1 LSVLQSRSG
10 TGNPVVALEVMAPG
24 AARCSIIAVTNGYAL
39 SQKHAHALLLQRT
52 GYQPRWVPVVKK
64 LGFAGWYDS
73 KVAAHCR
80 PRQLE
85 SLGVLYRGEAEQEA
99 DSVIPHLPEG
109 TTRLMDLGCGLAAAD
124 LAIGLRLPDLS
135 FSLVD
140 QDRFEDRPHYG
151 FEAEA
156 SAYNSLAE
164 TMVFLTQNGLA
175 VERVETTDMLSQ
187 SFPSGT
193 TMDAVISLISWGFH
207 YPVETYVNE
216 VFDVLRPNGV
226 VILDVRRG
234 TNGLDVLSRRF
245 GADAVMEIRSP
256 HDGIPRAL
264 AVKK

>member
-1 LSVLQSRSG
+1 M
-10 TGNPVVALEVMAPG
+10 TD
-24 AARCSIIAVTNGYAL
+24 GYAL
-39 SQKHAHALLLQRT
+39 TQKQAHALLLQRT
-52 GYQPRWVPVVKK
+52 GYQPRWVPVAKK

-73 KVAAHCR
+73 KVAARCT

-85 SLGVLYRGEAEQEA
+85 SLGVLYRSESEQEA

-124 LAIGLRLPDLS
+124 LAIGLKLPDVS

-164 TMVFLTQNGLA
+164 TMAFLIQNGLA
-175 VERVETTDMLSQ
+175 AERLETTDMLSQ
-187 SFPSGT
+187 SFPNGKA
-193 TMDAVISLISWGFH
+193 MDAVVSLISWGFH

-216 VFDVLRPNGV
+216 VFDVLRPDGV

-234 TNGLDVLSRRF
+234 TDGLDVLSRRF
-245 GADAVMEIRSP
+245 GADAVTEIRSP
-256 HDGIPRAL
+256 HAGTPRAL
-264 AVKK
+264 VVKK